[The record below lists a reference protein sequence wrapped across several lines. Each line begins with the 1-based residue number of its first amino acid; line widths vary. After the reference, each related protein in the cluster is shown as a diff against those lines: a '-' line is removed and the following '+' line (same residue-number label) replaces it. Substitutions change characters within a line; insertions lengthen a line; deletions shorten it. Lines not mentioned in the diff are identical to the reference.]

1 MDRLQQL
8 EEKKRKLKEL
18 RERRRHVQVSN
29 TASSS
34 DDLVKH
40 LLRTTTNAPQV
51 NTETVSVGTQTE
63 DAEGAEAPERAPDA
77 FPGLITYEK
86 GIQTEPV
93 EFKEEE
99 NPKESQDVSV
109 ADVQAEEASRSPHSP
124 GSPDA
129 RLGEH
134 AEAAAKPRV
143 VTPYVVENQALT
155 IGTRSFS
162 LLEALDQDRLS
173 LTQKE
178 LDNMQQF
185 HVTHSL
191 GPALSLAGGAKCV
204 WIDYHAELA
213 LAVLQHADE
222 NAPQCTSSVAA
233 VYRLST
239 AELVDAVEFRGQAL
253 LRGEFLR
260 RKGSKIVSVLLTSYN
275 GKTILY
281 EMRAAASADGS
292 LAVERNIIA
301 RNFHHYPAFALWQ
314 YHTIEP
320 RVLVGSTDGTVSEL
334 DVLTMEPYQN
344 PVSSGFSSHFKVVP
358 LPPSALIGGGNA
370 PEETKLQASFKPQLE
385 LLSRYDE
392 VAVTSIVTMPQD
404 PSMLYLGCED
414 GGIYKVNTHGLETRS
429 VSVDAQNN
437 GFVPDAQ
444 APAPTVAEG
453 LQETT
458 LFHSLPVT
466 GLYTCRSAPNL
477 LLSSSMDWECAVWDV
492 INCKK
497 VTQIELDHPVVSCE
511 WVSHE
516 ERHYVF
522 VLTPAALQV
531 YDLRLLPEFSPTGAV
546 AWSAPK
552 RPAELFSISVEH
564 CEGFS
569 FFASFKTLQE
579 RNRFFVVLGGD
590 SAVQRC
596 VEVLLRD

>member
-8 EEKKRKLKEL
+8 EEKKRKLQEL
-18 RERRRHVQVSN
+18 RERRRHAQAPN
-29 TASSS
+29 TSSSS
-34 DDLVKH
+34 DGLVKH
-40 LLRTTTNAPQV
+40 LLRTTTNVPKV
-51 NTETVSVGTQTE
+51 ITETVSVGTQTE
-63 DAEGAEAPERAPDA
+63 NFEDAEVPNHASEA

-86 GIQTEPV
+86 GIQTEAV

-99 NPKESQDVSV
+99 VCEESQDVSV
-109 ADVQAEEASRSPHSP
+109 ADVLAEEEASKSPRSP
-124 GSPDA
+124 GSPE
-129 RLGEH
+129 EH
-134 AEAAAKPRV
+134 MEAAAKPRAV
-143 VTPYVVENQALT
+143 VPYVVENQALT

-178 LDNMQQF
+178 LDNMQHF

-191 GPALSLAGGAKCV
+191 GPALLLAGGAKCV
-204 WIDYHAELA
+204 WVDYYAELS

-222 NAPQCTSSVAA
+222 NAPQSTNSVVA
-233 VYRLST
+233 VYKLNT

-260 RKGSKIVSVLLTSYN
+260 RKGSKVMSVLLTSYN

-281 EMRAAASADGS
+281 EMRAAAGADGS
-292 LAVERNIIA
+292 LAVERNITT
-301 RNFHHYPAFALWQ
+301 RNYHHYPALALWQ
-314 YHTIEP
+314 YHTTEP

-334 DVLTMEPYQN
+334 DVLTMEPYRD
-344 PVSSGFSSHFKVVP
+344 PTSSGFSSHFKVAP
-358 LPPSALIGGGNA
+358 LPPSALIDEGDA
-370 PEETKLQASFKPQLE
+370 SEETKIQSLFKPQLE
-385 LLSRYDE
+385 RLSRYDE

-404 PSMLYLGCED
+404 PGMLYLGCED
-414 GGIYKVNTHGLETRS
+414 GGIYKVNTHGLESRS
-429 VSVDAQNN
+429 VPVDVQNN
-437 GFVPDAQ
+437 GFVPGAQ
-444 APAPTVAEG
+444 APVPMKAHTDHY
-453 LQETT
+453 ETS

-466 GLYTCRSAPNL
+466 GLYICRSAPNL

-492 INCKK
+492 VNCKR
-497 VTQIELDHPVVSCE
+497 VTRIELDHPVVSCE
-511 WVSHE
+511 WVNYE

-531 YDLRLLPEFSPTGAV
+531 YDLRLLPEFSSTGEV

-552 RPAELFSISVEH
+552 RPVELFSIGVEN

-590 SAVQRC
+590 SAIQHC
-596 VEVLLRD
+596 AEVLLHD